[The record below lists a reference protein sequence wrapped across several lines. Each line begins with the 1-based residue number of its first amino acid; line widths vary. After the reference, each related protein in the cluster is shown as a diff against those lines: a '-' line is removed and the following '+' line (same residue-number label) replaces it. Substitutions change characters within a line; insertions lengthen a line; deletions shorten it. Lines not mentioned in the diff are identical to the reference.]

1 MDSLVRRRLGR
12 TNVEVTQLGLGGAGL
27 GDLFDVVEDADA
39 SATLQAAWDAGI
51 RYYDTSP
58 WYGRGQSE
66 HRLGRA
72 LYRRPRADYVLS
84 TKVGR
89 LFRAFHDAEN
99 FEHGFWRGGLKFQHR
114 FDYSYDGVMRSFE
127 DSLQRLGLPRI
138 DLLLIH
144 DLDISHHATDAR
156 VTAYL
161 TELHNGGFRALT
173 ELRQAGLISGI
184 GAGVN
189 EVGMMP
195 RFLDLMDIDFF
206 LVALPYT
213 LLDTDV
219 LDREFPRCVAHDV
232 GFVIGAPFAS
242 GILATGAVPG
252 ARYRYAD
259 ATPESTGEGAADRGC
274 LLSPRS
280 AAALCRIA
288 VSARSLVGGVGD
300 SGRAAGGARRPQRR
314 GIPSRDS
321 GGLLGRVEARG
332 PAAARRSGAVTVP
345 SVIASEAK
353 QPPNALAQN
362 PPADCFASLAMTALA
377 AVRVTTLSPGYL
389 ILERR
394 TARDAVVND
403 QHAVAF
409 AVFSEHE
416 KPLGFYA
423 FPARTQIAKH
433 PRSGIFLPVEDGC
446 AAGRVVSLRQRRA
459 RQDKETVGDRGE
471 IADAE
476 VAAVRILPQM

>member
-1 MDSLVRRRLGR
+1 MVIALDPLARRKLGR
-12 TNVEVTQLGLGGAGL
+12 TGVEVTQLGLGGAGL

-51 RYYDTSP
+51 RYFDTSP

-66 HRLGRA
+66 HRFGRA

-144 DLDISHHATDAR
+144 DLDITHHGSDAS

-161 TELHNGGFRALT
+161 TEVHNGGFRALA
-173 ELRQAGLISGI
+173 ELKQAGLIGGF
-184 GAGVN
+184 GAGIN
-189 EVGMMP
+189 ELGMMP
-195 RFLDLMDIDFF
+195 RFLDLMEIDFF

-219 LDREFPRCVAHDV
+219 LDSEFPRCAERGV

-242 GILATGAVPG
+242 GILATGAAAG

-259 ATPESTGEGAADRGC
+259 ATPEILARVKQIEAVCARHAVS
-274 LLSPRS
+274 LP
-280 AAALCRIA
+280 AAALQFPLGHPSVASVIPGALLPEHVDRN
-288 VSARSLVGGVGD
+288 V
-300 SGRAAGGARRPQRR
+300 AAFRHAIQAEFWAELKRE
-314 GIPSRDS
+314 
-321 GGLLGRVEARG
+321 GLLR
-332 PAAARRSGAVTVP
+332 
-345 SVIASEAK
+345 
-353 QPPNALAQN
+353 
-362 PPADCFASLAMTALA
+362 
-377 AVRVTTLSPGYL
+377 
-389 ILERR
+389 
-394 TARDAVVND
+394 
-403 QHAVAF
+403 
-409 AVFSEHE
+409 
-416 KPLGFYA
+416 
-423 FPARTQIAKH
+423 
-433 PRSGIFLPVEDGC
+433 
-446 AAGRVVSLRQRRA
+446 
-459 RQDKETVGDRGE
+459 
-471 IADAE
+471 ADAP
-476 VAAVRILPQM
+476 VP

>member
-1 MDSLVRRRLGR
+1 VDPLVRRRLGR
-12 TNVEVTQLGLGGAGL
+12 TDVEVTQLGLGGAGL

-66 HRLGRA
+66 HRFGRA
-72 LYRRPRADYVLS
+72 LYRHPRADYVLS

-206 LVALPYT
+206 LVALPSPT
-213 LLDTDV
+213 CWTANFHAASRTMWV
-219 LDREFPRCVAHDV
+219 SSSVRHSPR
-232 GFVIGAPFAS
+232 AS
-242 GILATGAVPG
+242 SPPVRCPVRVTAMPMPRRKYWRRCGGSRLSALATGCRCPL
-252 ARYRYAD
+252 
-259 ATPESTGEGAADRGC
+259 PHCSF
-274 LLSPRS
+274 RS
-280 AAALCRIA
+280 
-288 VSARSLVGGVGD
+288 VT
-300 SGRAAGGARRPQRR
+300 RRWRR
-314 GIPSRDS
+314 
-321 GGLLGRVEARG
+321 
-332 PAAARRSGAVTVP
+332 
-345 SVIASEAK
+345 
-353 QPPNALAQN
+353 
-362 PPADCFASLAMTALA
+362 
-377 AVRVTTLSPGYL
+377 
-389 ILERR
+389 
-394 TARDAVVND
+394 
-403 QHAVAF
+403 
-409 AVFSEHE
+409 
-416 KPLGFYA
+416 
-423 FPARTQIAKH
+423 
-433 PRSGIFLPVEDGC
+433 
-446 AAGRVVSLRQRRA
+446 
-459 RQDKETVGDRGE
+459 
-471 IADAE
+471 
-476 VAAVRILPQM
+476 